1 MSAFDHYSSTVQ
13 NQITAICSTQRGGI
27 EQAAAWLGE
36 ALANDRGLYAFGTG
50 HSHMMAEEIFYRA
63 GGLAHAVPLLDT
75 KLMLHENASQSTEVE
90 RQEGYAGTLLK
101 RYPVVAGDVL
111 LIASNSGRNAVPIEL
126 ALAARKLGM
135 KTVAITNF
143 AHARDWPSRHS
154 SGKNLAAVADLAI
167 DNCGV
172 SGDACVFS
180 DAWVFGDARV
190 FGEARVSGDARVHGD
205 AQIAWFSKV
214 GSSRETLTVYTNID
228 GGITL
233 TRGCF
238 IGTLEEFETA
248 VNERHGQ
255 NRYGNEY
262 LALIAFIRL
271 RFDYPEKSTTEAK

>member
-13 NQITAICSTQRGGI
+13 NQITAICSTQRGAI

-63 GGLAHAVPLLDT
+63 GGLAHAVPLLDP

-172 SGDACVFS
+172 SGDAFVS
-180 DAWVFGDARV
+180 LPGLPSRVGPTSTITGALIVNLIIVQGIESALARGVTPEIYVSSNSGGDAHNHILLEKYR
-190 FGEARVSGDARVHGD
+190 
-205 AQIAWFSKV
+205 
-214 GSSRETLTVYTNID
+214 SRI
-228 GGITL
+228 
-233 TRGCF
+233 
-238 IGTLEEFETA
+238 
-248 VNERHGQ
+248 RH
-255 NRYGNEY
+255 
-262 LALIAFIRL
+262 L
-271 RFDYPEKSTTEAK
+271 